1 MMTTIKQ
8 VAEEAG
14 VSKST
19 VSRYISQKGYVGDDA
34 REKIKNAIKKLNYT
48 PNVLAQSLKTKKNQM
63 VGLLLPDISNPFFP
77 RLVRGAESYLKDKGY
92 RIMVGTISDHDSLEE
107 YINLLL
113 KTNAA
118 GIITTL
124 DFTKEFPNLTLP
136 VVVVDRISKDT
147 GYGVFSDNQ
156 LGGLLAAK
164 AICNAGAKQVMI
176 IKVIDD
182 KAENIA
188 ERFEASLNYLR
199 NKSLEIFIEESETFD
214 FEKILK
220 EAKENLKRNP
230 NIDSIIAPSD
240 IHAIAYIHEILAIGK
255 KIPDDI
261 QIIGYDDI
269 VLSQFIYPSLS
280 TIHQSSY
287 KMGEQA
293 AKLIYNMANNFS
305 IDEAKIKLPVRYV
318 ERNTLRRK

>member
-1 MMTTIKQ
+1 MTTIKQ

-293 AKLIYNMANNFS
+293 AKLIYNMANKFS
-305 IDEAKIKLPVRYV
+305 IDEAKIKLPVRYI
-318 ERNTLRRK
+318 ERNTLRRKK

>member
-1 MMTTIKQ
+1 MTTIKQ